1 MTHLSAAA
9 IAIDVLGRET
19 AAPTNP
25 ELAMAH
31 HARQSGGILSWLR
44 NTAVARALAERRGER
59 VLNRHI
65 LRLSELSPHL
75 LADIGFID
83 TSAAEMPLPVQIVD
97 TGAETRIVAAPVPV
111 PPRPALR
118 PAIAL
123 PQRATAPAAA
133 KTPAQAESTQQ
144 SATQ

>member
-9 IAIDVLGRET
+9 IAIDILGRET

-31 HARQSGGILSWLR
+31 HAPQSGGILSWLR

-75 LADIGFID
+75 LADIGVID
-83 TSAAEMPLPVQIVD
+83 TAAADMPFPAQIVD

-123 PQRATAPAAA
+123 PQRAPTPVSAR
-133 KTPAQAESTQQ
+133 TPAQGDSSQHS
-144 SATQ
+144 SAQ

>member
-31 HARQSGGILSWLR
+31 HAPQSGGILSWLR
-44 NTAVARALAERRGER
+44 NTAVVRALAERRGER
-59 VLNRHI
+59 ELNRHI

-75 LADIGFID
+75 LVDIGIID
-83 TSAAEMPLPVQIVD
+83 AAATDMQSTAQIGD
-97 TGAETRIVAAPVPV
+97 TDAKTRIVAAPVPV
-111 PPRPALR
+111 PPR
-118 PAIAL
+118 
-123 PQRATAPAAA
+123 RANQFT
-133 KTPAQAESTQQ
+133 
-144 SATQ
+144 